1 MGSSIF
7 KMGRSKREN
16 VLEHLK
22 NVLESSKMY
31 FGKEN
36 VHQYMKNVLQNAQ
49 GTFRNL

>member
-22 NVLESSKMY
+22 SVLESSKMY
-31 FGKEN
+31 FEREKCTSIYEKCTSKCTG
-36 VHQYMKNVLQNAQ
+36 Y
-49 GTFRNL
+49 F